1 MLSVNFNSFLFASV
15 AIFLSVNS
23 ILCWGFTVSELDVDN
38 SGENFSESYKHSGFP
53 GSPDSKESGCN
64 VSSVKLSSLS
74 SINSTSH
81 DKIHPEVNKV
91 NKHSDNMEVGG
102 NSSSSSSFFFFFFK
116 VMEKSENGKKTFFF

>member
-1 MLSVNFNSFLFASV
+1 MLSVNFNSFLFSSM

-23 ILCWGFTVSELDVDN
+23 ILCWGFTVSELDMDN

-53 GSPDSKESGCN
+53 GSSHSKESGCN

-74 SINSTSH
+74 SINSISH
-81 DKIHPEVNKV
+81 DKIYPEV

-102 NSSSSSSFFFFFFK
+102 NTSSFFFFK
-116 VMEKSENGKKTFFF
+116 DMEKSEKGKKNFFFLMEN